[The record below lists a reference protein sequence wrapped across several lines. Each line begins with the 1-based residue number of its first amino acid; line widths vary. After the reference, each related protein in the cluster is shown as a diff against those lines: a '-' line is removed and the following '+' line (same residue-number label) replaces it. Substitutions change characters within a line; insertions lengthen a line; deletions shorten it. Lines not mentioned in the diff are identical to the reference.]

1 MNINATHPGDP
12 VNEQQTRVP
21 KTHSKVPMQQ
31 TRLQTHRF
39 GEYSVHMV
47 MGDTIK
53 EDIIPY
59 RHSFDLRTF
68 ALKAPLMQNIQ
79 MRCDYYNVPIEAILP
94 FNWEIIMANPTFG
107 DDVPDNCNTTHV
119 NGVGKIVQCINAFK
133 SSIDTALANTETT
146 ELIATLILR
155 YALVLEMFMSQG
167 SLLAECGCKLEQ
179 FAEIFK
185 EDVRGNYVKVGVDK
199 WIQYLIDFVKKPLN
213 VTFTKED
220 GTQETFT
227 VEYYQSS
234 LAITWNN
241 FLEKCR
247 QNLNFEITEYLHEM
261 PFDPE
266 DLTNLEEL
274 IENNTNDIWHIRI
287 SGESELK
294 FARLFAYQIICAHF
308 YSNDQIDPIYSAD
321 QYRKLIS
328 FYVTHIAGETSTNT
342 QFQYNGVDLPFDWC
356 SAHFT
361 GMILGYAGDYQSD
374 PEAQLR
380 ANNYLTAV
388 FSHRRSLRK
397 VDYFTG
403 GRTLPLA
410 VGDNNIA
417 VVSNQVNVIDITKS
431 IQMQRYRNA
440 VQRVGRKIE
449 DYLEGIFQGNKKV
462 AYDYHN
468 PAYLVHTNDTIY
480 GEEVENTA
488 NKQEDNEGYITTN
501 LRGNSSKFMF
511 EFRPDRPGIIMG
523 ITYFDIDRLYT
534 HVIERDF
541 FHLDRFEEFNPMM
554 QYIGDQAI
562 YRKELGVTQGTNR
575 QPFAYTMRYM
585 EDRQMINEA
594 IGGAM
599 EFLPGW
605 SFKDRPENPN
615 WYEQPYIGSEYI
627 RSKCWELDQFY
638 TSLTGSTLANYF
650 HFIIKHNNEF
660 EAYRPMAYSPGIL

>member
-1 MNINATHPGDP
+1 MNSRP
-12 VNEQQTRVP
+12 
-21 KTHSKVPMQQ
+21 
-31 TRLQTHRF
+31 
-39 GEYSVHMV
+39 
-47 MGDTIK
+47 
-53 EDIIPY
+53 
-59 RHSFDLRTF
+59 
-68 ALKAPLMQNIQ
+68 
-79 MRCDYYNVPIEAILP
+79 
-94 FNWEIIMANPTFG
+94 
-107 DDVPDNCNTTHV
+107 
-119 NGVGKIVQCINAFK
+119 
-133 SSIDTALANTETT
+133 
-146 ELIATLILR
+146 
-155 YALVLEMFMSQG
+155 
-167 SLLAECGCKLEQ
+167 
-179 FAEIFK
+179 
-185 EDVRGNYVKVGVDK
+185 
-199 WIQYLIDFVKKPLN
+199 
-213 VTFTKED
+213 
-220 GTQETFT
+220 
-227 VEYYQSS
+227 
-234 LAITWNN
+234 ITWNN
-241 FLEKCR
+241 MLEKCR
-247 QNLNFEITEYLHEM
+247 QNLNFEIEIYNGTV
-261 PFDPE
+261 PFDTN
-266 DLTNLEEL
+266 DITNLEEL
-274 IENNTNDIWHIRI
+274 IESNTAKIIEYTFNVA
-287 SGESELK
+287 ESELK

-328 FYVTHIAGETSTNT
+328 SYVNTIAAETSTT
-342 QFQYNGVDLPFDWC
+342 LTFSYNGVNLPFDWC

-361 GMILGYAGDYQSD
+361 GMVLGYAGDYQGD
-374 PEAQLR
+374 PTAQMA

-449 DYLEGIFQGNKKV
+449 NYLEGIFQGNKKV

-488 NKQEDNEGYITTN
+488 NKQENNEGFITTN

-554 QYIGDQAI
+554 QYIGDQPI
-562 YRKELGVTQGTNR
+562 YKKELGVIQTTNR

-585 EDRQMINEA
+585 ENRQMINEA

-627 RSKCWELDQFY
+627 RSKAWELDQFY
-638 TSLTGSTLANYF
+638 TSLTGKTLANYF
-650 HFIIKHNNEF
+650 HFVIKHNNEF